1 MRRLLVIVSLVLIFP
16 TLIAQQVLNND
27 GVLKL
32 VKAGLSEDLVVTTIN
47 SNAGQYDTSAEA
59 LVALKEGGASEKVI
73 AAILNKAAA
82 PKADAAS
89 PALETRPAAQASGSG
104 MIHIYR
110 YKQYQGSAL
119 HPSIYCDEIRL
130 TRISGGRYLDVK
142 VPVGTHTFYADDKQ
156 AGAVVNV
163 EAGKDYYFRAEVQ
176 VGFWKGHFRL
186 MMVQPEQGKY
196 DLAKLQ
202 PSDDKEA
209 VRLLPASAPAK

>member
-1 MRRLLVIVSLVLIFP
+1 MRRLLVILSFVLISP
-16 TLIAQQVLNND
+16 ALIAQQVLNND

-73 AAILNKAAA
+73 AAVVNKAAA
-82 PKADAAS
+82 PKADAAN
-89 PALETRPAAQASGSG
+89 PALEARPAVQASGNG
-104 MIHIYR
+104 TIHIYR
-110 YKQYQGSAL
+110 YKQFQGSAL

-186 MMVQPEQGKY
+186 MMVPAEQGKY

-209 VRLLPASAPAK
+209 VTLLPASAAGK